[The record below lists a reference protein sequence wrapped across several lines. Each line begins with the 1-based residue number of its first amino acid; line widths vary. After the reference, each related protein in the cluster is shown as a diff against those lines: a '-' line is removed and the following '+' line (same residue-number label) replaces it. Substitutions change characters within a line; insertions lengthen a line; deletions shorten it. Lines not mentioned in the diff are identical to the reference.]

1 MSDFSSLQL
10 LEISQQNPQKSSKPT
25 KNQGTHTKPTKINK
39 NLPKKVQNQP
49 KSINTNQTPLKYTK
63 PTNQQK
69 KLQKKQQKY
78 RKQTKIHKK
87 TISNQQKLKI
97 KHTQ

>member
-10 LEISQQNPQKSSKPT
+10 LEIFQQNPQKSSKPT

-69 KLQKKQQKY
+69 KLQKKQQK
-78 RKQTKIHKK
+78 TE
-87 TISNQQKLKI
+87 NKLKPTKKLSQI
-97 KHTQ
+97 NKNLK